1 MLPCMRG
8 YIQRRSRLH
17 PGELISLVMLAV
29 IGVWGVWF
37 GVQSVLSLWWPL
49 NALYLLAG
57 LIVAAISATV
67 GRALLNR

>member
-1 MLPCMRG
+1 MRG
-8 YIQRRSRLH
+8 YVRRGSRLD
-17 PGELISLVMLAV
+17 PGEVISLVVLAV

-57 LIVAAISATV
+57 LIVAGISTAV
-67 GRALLNR
+67 GRAILAR